1 MFCSKCGNELEKGV
15 KFCPKCGA
23 NTANEGVK
31 KVTKE
36 LSKDEIIAG
45 DTKVFKVVSY
55 LGLLWILG
63 IFCGSKYDEKVRFHV
78 GQGIILTIALVVLS
92 IVASILN
99 AIIFSTCAQIS
110 FFGINAGLNTLG
122 KILLAVVNLACY
134 GSYIFYVVLGIIN
147 AVKDN
152 KKELPLIGKLAF
164 YK

>member
-1 MFCSKCGNELEKGV
+1 MFCSKCGNELEKGA
-15 KFCPKCGA
+15 KFCSKCGA
-23 NTANEGVK
+23 SIGSEETK

-63 IFCGSKYDEKVRFHV
+63 LFCGSKYDEKVRFHV
-78 GQGIILTIALVVLS
+78 GQGIILTIALVAVS
-92 IVASILN
+92 IVAAILN
-99 AIIFSTCAQIS
+99 AIIFSVFSDVS
-110 FFGINAGLNTLG
+110 FFGINTLNTFG
-122 KILLAVVNLACY
+122 RILFAVVNLACY